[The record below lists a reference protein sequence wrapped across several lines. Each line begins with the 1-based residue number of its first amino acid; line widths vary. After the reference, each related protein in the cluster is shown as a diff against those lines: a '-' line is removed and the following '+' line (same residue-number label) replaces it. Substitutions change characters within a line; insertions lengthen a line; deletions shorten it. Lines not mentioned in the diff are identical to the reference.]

1 MDVVRPIFLRQRALK
16 LRLLPTGLCVVLL
29 ALCLLEPTAVPG
41 ALKPADRIE
50 RIVLSADPL
59 RIEIHLHGPVP
70 FKVVQVDTREVLIAL
85 RNLQHVDPVP
95 QNGEAGPFLKSL
107 SLAGLPHDVVGL
119 TLKTAGPVKNVRAQW
134 LEENRVLAVTL
145 VGPEK
150 SASLPPPA
158 APSEPLKKP
167 PPVASAA
174 PQGLPPPPPAG
185 SKSRA
190 RAQDAAAA
198 ARFAPGTLDALL
210 DEVATAGCAAGTEI
224 QEGVRLCR
232 ADRCHEAAALL
243 EQSLAALPSDAPGTW
258 DVCAEAGL
266 FLRAYCLFKTQ
277 ASGDAIARLEAAQRF
292 QDAINLFPQSRF
304 LPYALTALGNT
315 AMAFNNFEE
324 ARGYFKLVL
333 DRYPDYR
340 GAPEALL
347 GLGRVYVE
355 KKNHSAAVAA
365 FRKIID
371 QYPGSEPVAEAKMGL
386 GHTLYATNHLLEAIA
401 VLSEIRTDSP
411 RRVFDSPDLLV
422 CLGNAYYQTG
432 QLENACQTLAAAFN
446 AFPDDGQN
454 HILLTRIGD
463 IYRDLGQ
470 TAKALPFYRLVRQR
484 FPGTD
489 GYLISSLREAEA
501 IADGAEK
508 EKIYRMIIAE
518 YPDNP
523 LSNLALVSLA
533 EHFSRAGEDEKSIAA
548 IRSFFDK
555 YPRELNQEA
564 AFIFQEAY
572 RRVFDRLAA
581 ADDYPGI
588 LARFEADRVILKK
601 VESPDL
607 FYAVGKAYLQ
617 ARLYRQ
623 AAGALGTAHD
633 LYLSNRRPPELA
645 FEFGAALQA
654 AGNPARALPLLEAF
668 LQKTPDA
675 PHAAEASY
683 RCGQIL
689 TADKAYGRALTRF
702 QTALA
707 RAPGQHDRGLA
718 LMGMAEAY
726 RGLKRLQPAAQSL
739 VKAINHLAGASDN
752 PYETLFTAYR
762 RLGEV
767 YLELGALDKAA
778 DALAMALKFTDQ
790 PQKYPDLRFLLGETY
805 QRGAAAEQARLAFR
819 EVAASDDPFWAR
831 LAEEALRQLAIE
843 KKLPQDA

>member
-1 MDVVRPIFLRQRALK
+1 MVRPILLRQRALK
-16 LRLLPTGLCVVLL
+16 MRLLPNGLCVLVL
-29 ALCLLEPTAVPG
+29 ALCLLAPAAVPG

-59 RIEIHLHGPVP
+59 RIEIHLPGPVP
-70 FKVVQVDTREVLIAL
+70 FKVVQVDTHEVLIAL
-85 RNLQHVDPVP
+85 RNLRHIDPVP
-95 QNGEAGPFLKSL
+95 QSGVAGLFMKSL
-107 SLAGLPHDVVGL
+107 SLAGLPQDVVGL
-119 TLKTAGPVKNVRAQW
+119 TVKTAEPVKNIRAQW

-150 SASLPPPA
+150 SGPPA
-158 APSEPLKKP
+158 PLAAAPEPLNEP
-167 PPVASAA
+167 PATASAA
-174 PQGLPPPPPAG
+174 PPPPTG
-185 SKSRA
+185 SKSRP
-190 RAQDAAAA
+190 RPSDAAA
-198 ARFAPGTLDALL
+198 ARFVPGTLDALL
-210 DEVATAGCAAGTEI
+210 DELDTAGCAAGPDI
-224 QEGVRLCR
+224 QQGVHLCR
-232 ADRCHEAAALL
+232 ADRCHEAAARLAP
-243 EQSLAALPSDAPGTW
+243 SLAALPPDAPGAW
-258 DVCAEAGL
+258 DACAEAGL

-277 ASGDAIARLEAAQRF
+277 ASGDAIARLEAAQGF
-292 QDAINLFPQSRF
+292 QDAITLFPQSRF
-304 LPYALTALGNT
+304 LPYALAALGTT

-324 ARGYFKLVL
+324 ARGYFKLVI

-340 GAPEALL
+340 GTPEALL

-371 QYPGSEPVAEAKMGL
+371 RYPGSRPVAEAKMAL
-386 GHTLYATNHLLEAIA
+386 GRTLYATNHLVEAIA
-401 VLSEIRTDSP
+401 VLSEIRADSP
-411 RRVFDSPDLLV
+411 RQVFASPDLLV

-432 QLENACQTLAAAFN
+432 QLENASQTLAAAFN
-446 AFPDDGQN
+446 AFPDDDQN

-501 IADGAEK
+501 VADGAEK
-508 EKIYRMIIAE
+508 EAIYRMIIAE
-518 YPDNP
+518 YPENP
-523 LSNLALVSLA
+523 LSNLAIVSLA
-533 EHFSRAGEDEKSIAA
+533 EHFSSTGEDEKSIAA

-572 RRVFDRLAA
+572 RRVFERLAA

-588 LARFEADRVILKK
+588 LARFEADRAILKK

-607 FYAVGKAYLQ
+607 FYVAGKAYLQ

-623 AAGALGTAHD
+623 AAGALETAHD
-633 LYLSNRRPPELA
+633 LYLSSRRPPELA
-645 FEFGAALQA
+645 FELGAALQA
-654 AGNPARALPLLEAF
+654 AGNPARALPFLEAF
-668 LQKTPDA
+668 LQKTPEA
-675 PHAAEASY
+675 PHAAEANY

-689 TADKAYGRALTRF
+689 AADKAYGKALTRF

-707 RAPGQHDRGLA
+707 RASGQHDRGLV
-718 LMGMAEAY
+718 LMGIAEAY
-726 RGLKRLQPAAQSL
+726 RGLKRLQPAAESL
-739 VKAINHLAGASDN
+739 VKAINHLAAASDN

-767 YLELGALDKAA
+767 YLGLGAFHKAA
-778 DALAMALKFTDQ
+778 DALEMALKFTDH
-790 PQKYPDLRFLLGETY
+790 PQNFPDLRFLLGETY
-805 QRGAAAEQARLAFR
+805 QKGAAAEQARLAFR
-819 EVAASDDPFWAR
+819 EVAAGDDPFWAR
-831 LAEEALRQLAIE
+831 LAEEALRRLAIE
-843 KKLPQDA
+843 NKLPLDA

>member
-1 MDVVRPIFLRQRALK
+1 MVRPIFLRHRALK
-16 LRLLPTGLCVVLL
+16 LRPLPSGLCAALL
-29 ALCLLEPTAVPG
+29 ALCLLMPTGGHA
-41 ALKPADRIE
+41 ALKPSDRIE
-50 RIVLSADPL
+50 RIELSADPL
-59 RIEIHLHGPVP
+59 RIEIHLRGPVP

-95 QNGEAGPFLKSL
+95 QNGVAGPFLKSL

-119 TLKTAGPVKNVRAQW
+119 TLKTVDPVKNVRAQW
-134 LEENRVLAVTL
+134 LKENRVLAVTL

-150 SASLPPPA
+150 TGLVPSPA
-158 APSEPLKKP
+158 APSEPVKKP
-167 PPVASAA
+167 PPVISAA
-174 PQGLPPPPPAG
+174 PQPPPSPPAV
-185 SKSRA
+185 SKSQA
-190 RAQDAAAA
+190 RPPDAAA

-210 DEVATAGCAAGTEI
+210 DEVGTAGCQAGPDI
-224 QEGVRLCR
+224 QQGVRLCR

-243 EQSLAALPSDAPGTW
+243 EHYLSALPADAPGAW
-258 DVCAEAGL
+258 DACAEAGL
-266 FLRAYCLFKTQ
+266 FLRAHCQFKTQ
-277 ASGDAIARLEAAQRF
+277 ASGDAIARLEAAQLF

-315 AMAFNNFEE
+315 ALALNNFEE
-324 ARGYFKLVL
+324 AKGYFKLVL
-333 DRYPDYR
+333 NRYPDYR
-340 GAPEALL
+340 GTPEALL
-347 GLGRVYVE
+347 GQGRVHVE

-371 QYPGSEPVAEAKMGL
+371 DYPGSQPVAEAKMAL
-386 GHTLYATNHLLEAIA
+386 GQTLYATNHLSEAIA
-401 VLSEIRTDSP
+401 VLSEIRADSP
-411 RRVFDSPDLLV
+411 RRVFASPDLLV

-446 AFPDDGQN
+446 AFPDNGQN

-470 TAKALPFYRLVRQR
+470 TAKALPFYRLVRER

-489 GYLISSLREAEA
+489 GDLISSLREAEA

-508 EKIYRMIIAE
+508 EKIYRMIVAE

-533 EHFSRAGEDEKSIAA
+533 EHFSGAGEDEKSIAT

-555 YPRELNQEA
+555 YPRELTQEA

-572 RRVFDRLAA
+572 RRVFNRLAA

-588 LARFEADRVILKK
+588 LERFEADRAILKK

-607 FYAVGKAYLQ
+607 FHAAGKAYLQ
-617 ARLYRQ
+617 ALLYRQ
-623 AAGALGTAHD
+623 AAEALGTAHD
-633 LYLSNRRPPELA
+633 LYLSSRRPAELD
-645 FEFGAALQA
+645 FELGAALQA
-654 AGNPARALPLLEAF
+654 AGNSARALPFLETF

-689 TADKAYGRALTRF
+689 VADNTYDKALTRF

-707 RAPGQHDRGLA
+707 RAAGQHDRGLA

-726 RGLKRLQPAAQSL
+726 RGLKRPQPAAESL

-752 PYETLFTAYR
+752 AYETLFTAYR

-805 QRGAAAEQARLAFR
+805 QKSAAVEQARIAFR
-819 EVAASDDPFWAR
+819 EVADSDDPFWAR
-831 LAEEALRQLAIE
+831 LAEEALRQLTIE
-843 KKLPQDA
+843 AKLGRDA